1 LKLTPQPSIQEVKLI
16 SANKTAIE
24 SKGVVHVE
32 LAIQGLVVPF
42 SFHVLSSLAHQMIL
56 SNDFLRMS
64 GAVID
69 CAQRCISL
77 LNGLVSAS
85 LTTQHDRDSVLKL
98 AQSVI
103 FPPATEAIVRLEVPP
118 RFRRKTSLIEKLN
131 YH

>member
-24 SKGVVHVE
+24 SKGVVDVE

-56 SNDFLRMS
+56 GNDFLRMS

-69 CAQRCISL
+69 CAQRSISL
-77 LNGLVSAS
+77 FDGLVSAS
-85 LTTQHDRDSVLKL
+85 LTTQHDRDSVLRL

-103 FPPATEAIVRLEVPP
+103 IPPTTEAIVRLEVPP
-118 RFRRKTSLIEKLN
+118 RFRRKNKFD
-131 YH
+131 